1 MATSD
6 RSILLNSDMGESFGI
21 HSFGND
27 DSLLTL
33 IDTANVACGFHAGDP
48 SGMRETVVKSVAAGI
63 TIGAHPGLPD
73 LVGFGRR
80 EMKLTVDEVRD
91 IVQYQVGAL
100 KGFLDAEGVE
110 LDHIKPHG
118 SLYGMVAKDE
128 LLMGAVCDVAENYGV
143 AVFGMAN
150 TAHESVAIER
160 GVPFVAEFYVD
171 LEYNA
176 QGGLIIAR
184 RPQPTPVQRAVE
196 RTLLALEE
204 GVALAD
210 TGERIPMRFDSICVH
225 SDTPGADKVA
235 EAIRHI
241 LDTNT
246 TSPRKAPHV

>member
-1 MATSD
+1 MKDS
-6 RSILLNSDMGESFGI
+6 RKSISLNSDMGESFGL

-27 DSLLTL
+27 ESLLTL

-48 SGMRETVVKSVAAGI
+48 SGMRESVVKSLAAGV

-100 KGFLDAEGVE
+100 KGFLDAEGAE

-118 SLYGMVAKDE
+118 SLYGMVSRDE
-128 LLMGAVCDVAENYGV
+128 ALMGAVCDVAELYGV
-143 AVFGMAN
+143 PVFGMAD
-150 TAHESVAIER
+150 TAHEKVAVDR

-176 QGGLIIAR
+176 QGGLIIVR
-184 RPQPTPVQRAVE
+184 RPQPTPVERAVE
-196 RTLLALEE
+196 RTVLALEE
-204 GVALAD
+204 GLALAE
-210 TGERIPMRFDSICVH
+210 TGEPIPMRFESICVH
-225 SDTPGADKVA
+225 SDTPGAGEVA
-235 EAIRHI
+235 AAIRQI
-241 LDTNT
+241 LDTHT
-246 TSPRKAPHV
+246 MSPRKATYV